1 MAQLQTLA
9 RPYAKAVF
17 AIALENNALDAW
29 KNFLEVVS
37 LGLENGV
44 VREVLLDPVK
54 TTPEHILFLKSVLP
68 IQVDVLQENFISLL
82 LEEGRFFVL
91 PAIFVLFKE
100 YQESYNQVL
109 TVMVKTACTLEPS
122 EAERLRAKLEQK
134 YQKKI
139 QLVSEI
145 DTTLVGGLTIQVQD
159 KVWDSSIVGRLE
171 QLAEV
176 IRH

>member
-9 RPYAKAVF
+9 RPYAKAIF
-17 AIALENNALDAW
+17 AIALENQALDAW
-29 KNFLEVVS
+29 KDFLEVLS
-37 LGLENGV
+37 IGLENGI
-44 VREVLLDPVK
+44 VRSVLLDPVK
-54 TTPEHILFLKSVLP
+54 TTQEHMDFLKSVFPVNL
-68 IQVDVLQENFISLL
+68 DDLKKNFLKVL

-100 YQESYNQVL
+100 YQEAYNKIL
-109 TVMVKTACTLEPS
+109 TVNVTTAKPLDAS
-122 EAERLRAKLEQK
+122 EEEALSVRLEQK

-139 QLVSEI
+139 QLVI
-145 DTTLVGGLTIQVQD
+145 KMDATLVGGLKIQVQD
-159 KVWDSSIVGRLE
+159 QVWDSSIVGRLE